1 MAAAGRKRDIAI
13 RVMVT
18 AKEQAEIRKAANKAA
33 CRCRSMFAPR
43 RLRRAVARG
52 DLATAFHEAGHVAA
66 AWSRGLKIHS
76 ATIDP
81 TPGFRGHTLHANP
94 WRGIRLNLSLARV
107 RDRAKSAIVVYLAGP
122 EAQQRHN
129 PRSWRTHHGASDF
142 KQAFDL
148 AMGLSTS
155 GEAAHAYLDWL
166 TVVAR
171 DEIEALWPQ
180 VEKVAHALL
189 RGRTLTAR
197 KSRTSCVAY
206 GRTSGVGGQHFS
218 DAAWLQNRH
227 NLGHPFG
234 SLDLLR
240 GG

>member
-1 MAAAGRKRDIAI
+1 
-13 RVMVT
+13 
-18 AKEQAEIRKAANKAA
+18 
-33 CRCRSMFAPR
+33 
-43 RLRRAVARG
+43 VARG
-52 DLATAFHEAGHVAA
+52 DLATSFHEAGHVAA

-94 WRGIRLNLSLARV
+94 LRGIRLNLSLARV
-107 RDRAKSAIVVYLAGP
+107 RDRAESAIVVYLAGP

-148 AMGLSTS
+148 AIGLSTS

-180 VEKVAHALL
+180 VEKVAHALVTQ
-189 RGRTLTAR
+189 RTLTAAEV
-197 KSRTSCVAY
+197 KT
-206 GRTSGVGGQHFS
+206 
-218 DAAWLQNRH
+218 
-227 NLGHPFG
+227 
-234 SLDLLR
+234 LLASQ
-240 GG
+240 

>member
-1 MAAAGRKRDIAI
+1 M
-13 RVMVT
+13 
-18 AKEQAEIRKAANKAA
+18 
-33 CRCRSMFAPR
+33 
-43 RLRRAVARG
+43 ARG

-66 AWSRGLKIHS
+66 TWSRGLKIHS

-94 WRGIRLNLSLARV
+94 LRGIRLNLSLARV
-107 RDRAKSAIVVYLAGP
+107 RDRAESAIVVYLAGP

-129 PRSWRTHHGASDF
+129 PRSWRAHHGASDF

-171 DEIEALWPQ
+171 T
-180 VEKVAHALL
+180 
-189 RGRTLTAR
+189 RSRRCGRTGAR
-197 KSRTSCVAY
+197 ARTDFDR
-206 GRTSGVGGQHFS
+206 GGGQGPPG
-218 DAAWLQNRH
+218 ARLT
-227 NLGHPFG
+227 
-234 SLDLLR
+234 
-240 GG
+240 